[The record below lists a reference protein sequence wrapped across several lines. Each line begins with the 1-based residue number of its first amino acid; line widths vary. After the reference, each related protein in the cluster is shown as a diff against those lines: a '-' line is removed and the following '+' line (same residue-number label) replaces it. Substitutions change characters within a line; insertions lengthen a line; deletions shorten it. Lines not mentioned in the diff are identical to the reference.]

1 MMRNHPCADGTA
13 GAPAEVFHHPRPS
26 YLVLALI
33 GCGQGRGTAMPGGP
47 PGDAAVTLRDGAA
60 AERPGVVPPANAAG
74 SDAHLS
80 PPPDRS
86 AAPLCPPGPFDP
98 PRAGERKPICA
109 GFQVNYDWNEG
120 PTWVA
125 AEKAFFFSNF
135 VQGAPGP
142 GDMIRYDPATD
153 RCEVFIAGN
162 GCNGLTPD
170 RDGSLLAAC
179 HTPRALLRY
188 DLRTRRSTVVVD
200 MVEGQMIDAPNDVVV
215 HRNGTIYFSNTTLE
229 LGARPEGLGPALLRV
244 DPAGLVHIVARGG
257 INPLALSPDGR
268 RLYAMG
274 GYWDLDDAGSPIG
287 RGGSFTLGSDGLAV
301 DCGGNVYTQGGA
313 IISPENQP
321 IGRFPGG
328 TNMAFGGLDGKTM
341 LVVAGRAMYTVQMN
355 LPGLP

>member
-1 MMRNHPCADGTA
+1 MPIIVGVGLGRCSTRSP
-13 GAPAEVFHHPRPS
+13 PEVPHPRPS

-33 GCGQGRGTAMPGGP
+33 GCGQGPGIAMPGGP
-47 PGDAAVTLRDGAA
+47 PGDAAAALTDVAA
-60 AERPGVVPPANAAG
+60 AERPAVTPPAPA
-74 SDAHLS
+74 
-80 PPPDRS
+80 PS
-86 AAPLCPPGPFDP
+86 AAPICPPGPFEA

-109 GFQVNYDWNEG
+109 GFEVNYDWNEG

-125 AEKAFFFSNF
+125 SEKAFFFSNF
-135 VQGAPGP
+135 VQRAPGP

-170 RDGSLLAAC
+170 RDGGLLAAC

-188 DLRTRRSTVVVD
+188 DLRTRRSAVVVD
-200 MVEGQMIDAPNDVVV
+200 MVEGQMMDAPNDVVV
-215 HRNGTIYFSNTTLE
+215 HRNGTIYFSNTTFE
-229 LGARPEGLGPALLRV
+229 LADRPVGLGPALLRV
-244 DPAGLVHIVARGG
+244 DPAGLVQIIARGG
-257 INPLALSPDGR
+257 INPLGLSPDGR

-274 GYWDLDDAGSPIG
+274 GYWELDDQGVPLRRAGP
-287 RGGSFTLGSDGLAV
+287 FTLGSDGLAV
-301 DCGGNVYTQGGA
+301 DCAGNVYTQGGA